1 MDLTINAIHF
11 EATEKLNAFI
21 TKKVAKLEHR
31 YTMVMTADV
40 SLRVVKP
47 ETANNKQVIITLTV
61 PGAPDAV
68 ADKTADTFEEAV
80 DVALEA
86 LGTQLERIKN
96 KC

>member
-31 YTMVMTADV
+31 YPMVMTADV
-40 SLRVVKP
+40 SLRAVKP
-47 ETANNKQVIITLTV
+47 ETANNKQVIITLAV

-68 ADKTADTFEEAV
+68 AGKTADTCEEAV

>member
-31 YTMVMTADV
+31 YPMVMTADV

-47 ETANNKQVIITLTV
+47 
-61 PGAPDAV
+61 
-68 ADKTADTFEEAV
+68 
-80 DVALEA
+80 
-86 LGTQLERIKN
+86 
-96 KC
+96 